1 MTTPKT
7 PEEVFKDF
15 AKNSQKYSI
24 RKNLLGI
31 AASNSEAKIDQLDC
45 DPFLLNVENGTIDLR
60 TGKLRPHRADDF
72 ITKLAP
78 IKFDPDASCPR
89 FEAFLDQ
96 IFDGDQELIR
106 FLQRALGYSLTGVAT
121 EQVFFLL
128 FGTGANGKSTLME
141 LLALGLGDYA
151 LAAPPGLLLAKKWE
165 GHPTD
170 LADLFGAR
178 MVITSEVKTDACWD
192 EERIKRLTGGDTIK
206 ARRMREDFWSFQPT
220 HKIFLSTNHKPATN
234 DSSIGFWRRV
244 RMIPFTVTIPEED
257 RDPNLLTQL
266 KGELPGVL
274 AWAVRG
280 CLMWQQK
287 GLGSCSAVD
296 KATAA
301 YRAESDQIASFV
313 EECCQLGHLHEAQ
326 AQLLYR
332 AYLDWANARKEPS
345 FSIKVFGSRL
355 REMGFTPTKSSSTYY
370 LGLRLKPV
378 PDPAS

>member
-7 PEEVFKDF
+7 TEELCKEF
-15 AKNSQKYSI
+15 AKNSEKYST
-24 RKNLLGI
+24 RKNLLGV
-31 AASNSEAKIDQLDC
+31 AASHAEARIDQLDC
-45 DPFLLNVENGTIDLR
+45 DLFLLNVENGTIDLR

-78 IKFDPDASCPR
+78 IKFDPDAPCPR
-89 FEAFLDQ
+89 FEAFLWQ
-96 IFDGDQELIR
+96 IFNGDQELIR
-106 FLQRALGYSLTGVAT
+106 FLQKALGYALTGEVT

-244 RMIPFTVTIPEED
+244 RMIPFTVTIPED
-257 RDPNLLTQL
+257 KRDPDLLNKL
-266 KGELPGVL
+266 KKELPGIL

-280 CLMWQQK
+280 CLMWQK
-287 GLGSCSAVD
+287 EGLGSCAAVD

-313 EECCQLGHLHEAQ
+313 EECCQLGHLFESQ

-332 AYLDWANARKEPS
+332 AYLDWANARKEPA
-345 FSIKVFGSRL
+345 FSIKLFGTRL
-355 REMGFTPTKSSSTYY
+355 REMGFTPTKSSATYY
-370 LGLRLKPV
+370 QGLRIKSDPV
-378 PDPAS
+378 S